1 MVKLVVS
8 SVLALV
14 VLAGAPR
21 AATAGSCEGYE
32 REEVE
37 RFEAYARKP
46 GPPLIGEALCLEP
59 IAGTKLATRVVKACD
74 VILAREPGLSSCVEW
89 GIVFGATALGG
100 RPLFDALGAAVPLDV
115 LGEGRR
121 ALELHRRLGDPRS
134 AALVRAAWQAALGDP
149 RLAKKKHAYVWAVWR
164 RGAVDLFAALGGA
177 PERAFLQEQL
187 VTTKA
192 RGLAKAMRRS
202 IAAIEA
208 RLAATP

>member
-1 MVKLVVS
+1 MVRLMLTSIV
-8 SVLALV
+8 ATAA
-14 VLAGAPR
+14 LAGAPR
-21 AATAGSCEGYE
+21 AASAGSCEGYE

-59 IAGTKLATRVVKACD
+59 IIGTKLATRVVKACD
-74 VILAREPGLSSCVEW
+74 VILAREPGLRACVEW
-89 GIVFGATALGG
+89 GIVFGAQTLGG
-100 RPLFDALGAAVPLDV
+100 RPLFDALDAAVPLDV

-177 PERAFLQEQL
+177 PERAFLQDQL
-187 VTTKA
+187 AATKA
-192 RGLAKAMRRS
+192 RGLARAMRRS
-202 IAAIEA
+202 IAAIDA